1 MHMIINRENIN
12 NARDPTCQVFN
23 HVWFYTI
30 KTKANPIRSILQKI
44 LAKTRIYLFTG
55 TLPMPIDWFHHIC
68 HLVPE
73 ASSVSI
79 LYVEERRKKK
89 RGRAR
94 WCPFADGF
102 GRFWVAKPSI
112 FFWFFLRCGSFF
124 GFVDFISLIVF
135 YDFNGRIFWNVDF
148 AFWLSDW
155 LHVVLDL
162 WFVVLSEYYI
172 FWVHVFFLF

>member
-1 MHMIINRENIN
+1 MSSFQSRLILHHQNQSQSHTFHSSKNTCQNENIFIYG
-12 NARDPTCQVFN
+12 DPTN
-23 HVWFYTI
+23 
-30 KTKANPIRSILQKI
+30 ANWLISPYMSSGPGSFLS
-44 LAKTRIYLFTG
+44 FH
-55 TLPMPIDWFHHIC
+55 TLCWR
-68 HLVPE
+68 E
-73 ASSVSI
+73 KKE
-79 LYVEERRKKK
+79 EERESEVV
-89 RGRAR
+89 
-94 WCPFADGF
+94 PFCG
-102 GRFWVAKPSI
+102 WVRSLLGGKALY
-112 FFWFFLRCGSFF
+112 FLLVFFLRCGSFF